1 MQEFEFVQFVNTERG
16 GLMMMSAMGAGGLG
30 AVVGVVLPW
39 AQHAGQLRGSWGSC
53 NGRGLSSGNAGCGL
67 STS

>member
-30 AVVGVVLPW
+30 AVVGVCSHGHSM
-39 AQHAGQLRGSWGSC
+39 QGS
-53 NGRGLSSGNAGCGL
+53 
-67 STS
+67 